1 MRELTIS
8 SIKEVQ
14 AIQPLQTGLDFIAKI
29 ANVFA
34 REPQMPII
42 GSEGEPEKFGMPIIG
57 SEGEPER
64 FGFPLL
70 GSEGEPELFGMPL
83 LGSEGEPERL
93 KE

>member
-1 MRELTIS
+1 
-8 SIKEVQ
+8 
-14 AIQPLQTGLDFIAKI
+14 
-29 ANVFA
+29 
-34 REPQMPII
+34 
-42 GSEGEPEKFGMPIIG
+42 MPIIG

-93 KE
+93 KEEEDSEDNEGLILEQG